1 MDFQT
6 LNQPAYAEASA
17 ESANQLIDK
26 SLNQKKNMS
35 MPKYV
40 DLSHTL
46 AHGMN
51 TYQGVPAPVI
61 RDFLSREESKKNYE
75 EGTEFHIG
83 ILEIASNTGTSI
95 DVPFHRYADG
105 SDLSEM
111 ALGILTGVEG
121 ILIEAPAS
129 NHIAIDETFF
139 RDLDLQ
145 GKAVLIYTG
154 WDIYWRTDQY
164 FQNHPF
170 LTDSA
175 AKLLVEKK
183 AKLVGIDTFNI
194 DDTRTRIRP
203 VQSTLLLAGIPIVE
217 HLCNLSLLPA
227 NGFRFYCVPPKIKG
241 LGSFPVRAFA
251 EIAG

>member
-1 MDFQT
+1 MNFHT
-6 LNQPAYAEASA
+6 LNQPACAETSA
-17 ESANQLIDK
+17 DSANQLINK
-26 SLNQKKNMS
+26 SLNQKINMS
-35 MPKYV
+35 IPKYV

-83 ILEIASNTGTSI
+83 IIEIASNTGTSI

-105 SDLSEM
+105 SDLSEI
-111 ALGILTGVEG
+111 ALGTFTGVEG

-139 RDLDLQ
+139 KDLELQ

-154 WDIYWRTDQY
+154 WDIYWQTEKY
-164 FQNHPF
+164 YQNHPF
-170 LTDSA
+170 LTDTA
-175 AKLLVEKK
+175 AKMLAEKK
-183 AKLVGIDTFNI
+183 V
-194 DDTRTRIRP
+194 
-203 VQSTLLLAGIPIVE
+203 
-217 HLCNLSLLPA
+217 
-227 NGFRFYCVPPKIKG
+227 
-241 LGSFPVRAFA
+241 
-251 EIAG
+251 

>member
-6 LNQPAYAEASA
+6 LNQPACVEASA
-17 ESANQLIDK
+17 EEANPKIIATT
-26 SLNQKKNMS
+26 NQPIKMS

-83 ILEIASNTGTSI
+83 MIEIASNTGTSI

-105 SDLSEM
+105 ADLSEI
-111 ALGILTGVEG
+111 ALGTFTGVEG

-129 NHIAIDETFF
+129 NAIAIDETFF
-139 RDLDLQ
+139 RGLDLQ

-154 WDIYWRTDQY
+154 WDIYWQTEQY
-164 FQNHPF
+164 YQNHPF
-170 LTDSA
+170 LTDTA
-175 AKLLVEKK
+175 AKMLAEKK
-183 AKLVGIDTFNI
+183 VKLVGIDTFNI

-203 VQSTLLLAGIPIVE
+203 AQSTLLLAGIPIVE

-227 NGFRFYCVPPKIKG
+227 DGFRFYCVPPKIKG

-251 EIAG
+251 EITC